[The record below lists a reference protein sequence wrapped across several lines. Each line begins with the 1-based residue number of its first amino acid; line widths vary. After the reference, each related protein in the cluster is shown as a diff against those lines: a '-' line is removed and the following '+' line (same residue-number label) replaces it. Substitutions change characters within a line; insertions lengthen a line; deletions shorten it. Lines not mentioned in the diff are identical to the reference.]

1 MKNCLLVSSKCLIVV
16 APLKLTGGC
25 TAWIHASPFWEPT
38 AQENRHFSTLLLAPY
53 IQLKA
58 RFLSILTSNLPNIPS
73 TRLIN
78 YRMTAPLL
86 NISSSSSLRS
96 SRRRISRCIFS
107 PTPCVWTL
115 TSSQAWRAQLGRF
128 GLSGSHQTSPIRHLS
143 DGLRNR

>member
-1 MKNCLLVSSKCLIVV
+1 MRNYLLVSSKCLVV
-16 APLKLTGGC
+16 VGLLRLTGGC
-25 TAWIHASPFWEPT
+25 TAWTHASPFWEPM
-38 AQENRHFSTLLLAPY
+38 AQENRHFSTLLLEPY

-73 TRLIN
+73 TLPIN
-78 YRMTAPLL
+78 YRMNAPLL
-86 NISSSSSLRS
+86 NISNSSSSRD
-96 SRRRISRCIFS
+96 SRIRIFRCIFS